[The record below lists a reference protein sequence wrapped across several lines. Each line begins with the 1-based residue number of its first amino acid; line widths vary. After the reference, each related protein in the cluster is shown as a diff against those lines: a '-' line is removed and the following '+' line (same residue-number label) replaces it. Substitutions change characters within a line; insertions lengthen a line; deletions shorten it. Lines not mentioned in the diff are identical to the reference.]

1 VGSLY
6 GAPPDVDWGKYA
18 YVQYVTD
25 PDYLCNSVMIF
36 EALQRMGSQAGR
48 LLMYP
53 STYSL
58 HQSSKL
64 EGALLLKARDEYG
77 VTLVPIDV
85 LSKDLSFSVLPFP
98 ISF

>member
-1 VGSLY
+1 
-6 GAPPDVDWGKYA
+6 VDWGKYA